1 MKWLTGCLLALC
13 IVSSAF
19 AGEDPYVAIVG
30 NDILCQSAPAN
41 FYISTKQ
48 QQFCFDQTIFGVP
61 TAQETFISQSA
72 AIQPEICDF
81 SGTGVLPGS
90 TTPTRD
96 GFLPPF
102 TYRGTAQARVTAG
115 NAGFWQ
121 WVIRLP
127 KKPSGEIN
135 LVFECGVLKPNGFTD
150 KGFFAVETCAAETG
164 ERIGAGFCTRQPV
177 DPGTNPVIS
186 AALPKV
192 IAFASPGP
200 YNSFTPFF
208 LTAFRNP
215 GTYNPAFNAAGAIL
229 EPADAA
235 AAPVE
240 LAATQVLTG
249 GLGSRIL
256 LKTCFDKVVVA
267 KLPVAGQVNATA
279 PVPVGFTNVEADLV
293 DGDLITVR
301 LNLPRQNTVD
311 VYCGVDSLRL
321 DGVGESP
328 F

>member
-1 MKWLTGCLLALC
+1 MKWVIGCLLALC
-13 IVSSAF
+13 IVSAAF

-61 TAQETFISQSA
+61 TTLETFKSQSA

-81 SGTGVLPGS
+81 SGTGFLPGALVPS
-90 TTPTRD
+90 RD
-96 GFLPPF
+96 GFNPPF
-102 TYRGTAQARVTAG
+102 TFRGTSTARVTAG
-115 NAGFWQ
+115 NAGTWE

-135 LVFECGVLKPNGFTD
+135 LVFECGVLKPNAFTD
-150 KGFFAVETCAAETG
+150 KGFFAIEECAAETG
-164 ERIGAGFCTRQPV
+164 ERVAPGFCVRQAV
-177 DPGTNPVIS
+177 DPGTSPVVQ

-192 IAFASPGP
+192 TATAIAGP
-200 YNSFTPFF
+200 YNAFNTFN

-215 GTYNPAFNAAGAIL
+215 SSYIINFGAT
-229 EPADAA
+229 EGAPMVNDA
-235 AAPVE
+235 V
-240 LAATQVLTG
+240 TQVLD
-249 GLGSRIL
+249 GSIPTRVL
-256 LKTCFDKVVVA
+256 LKTCMDKVVVV
-267 KLPVAGQVNATA
+267 KLPVAGQINALGQA
-279 PVPVGFTNVEADLV
+279 EADLV
-293 DGDLITVR
+293 DGDLIDVK
-301 LNLPRQNTVD
+301 LVLPRQNTVD

>member
-1 MKWLTGCLLALC
+1 MKWLIGSLVALC
-13 IVSSAF
+13 IVSTAF

-61 TAQETFISQSA
+61 TTLEAFSSQTA
-72 AIQPEICDF
+72 VIQPEICDF
-81 SGTGVLPGS
+81 SGTGFLPGATVAS
-90 TTPTRD
+90 KD

-102 TYRGTAQARVTAG
+102 TFRGVLSARATAG
-115 NAGFWQ
+115 NAGRWQ

-150 KGFFAVETCAAETG
+150 KGFYAIEECAAETG
-164 ERIGAGFCTRQPV
+164 ERIGAGFCTRQPI
-177 DPGTNPVIS
+177 DPGTSPVVFQG
-186 AALPKV
+186 LPKV
-192 IAFASPGP
+192 TAVASAGP
-200 YNSFTPFF
+200 FNASFTPFN

-215 GTYNPAFNAAGAIL
+215 GTYNVNFGTATGA
-229 EPADAA
+229 PMADDG
-235 AAPVE
+235 V
-240 LAATQVLTG
+240 TQVLD
-249 GLGSRIL
+249 GSAGTRIL
-256 LKTCFDKVVVA
+256 LKTCMDKIVVA
-267 KLPVAGQVNATA
+267 KLPVEGQINSLGQT
-279 PVPVGFTNVEADLV
+279 ERDLV
-293 DGDLITVR
+293 DGDLITVT
-301 LNLPRQNTVD
+301 LSLPRQNTVD
-311 VYCGVDSLRL
+311 VYCGQDSLRL